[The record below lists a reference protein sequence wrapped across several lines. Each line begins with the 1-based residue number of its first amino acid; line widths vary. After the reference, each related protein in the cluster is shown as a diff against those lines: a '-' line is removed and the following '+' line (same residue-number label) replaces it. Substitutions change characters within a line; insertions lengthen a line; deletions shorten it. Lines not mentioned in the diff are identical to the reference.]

1 MEPVFTIAEVAER
14 TGLSQDT
21 IRYYEKIKLLPPA
34 SRKENGQRAYSRR
47 ELDRVHFVAILKRT
61 HMPLRTI
68 QEYIRA
74 SAEED
79 YEECYS
85 VLDGHK
91 TLIEEQLTELTAALE
106 LMKYKL
112 KNFRELKDGRFI
124 AEMEQRRNE
133 V

>member
-1 MEPVFTIAEVAER
+1 MEPAFTIAEVAER

-21 IRYYEKIKLLPPA
+21 IRYYEKIKLLPPVG
-34 SRKENGQRAYSRR
+34 RKENGQRVYSKN

-61 HMPLRTI
+61 HMPLRSI

-74 SAEED
+74 SAAAD
-79 YEECYS
+79 YDECYS

-91 TLIEEQLTELTAALE
+91 ALIEEQLIDLTAALE

-112 KNFRELKDGRFI
+112 KNFQELKDGKFI
-124 AEMEQRRNE
+124 EEMEQRRKQE
-133 V
+133 

>member
-1 MEPVFTIAEVAER
+1 
-14 TGLSQDT
+14 
-21 IRYYEKIKLLPPA
+21 
-34 SRKENGQRAYSRR
+34 
-47 ELDRVHFVAILKRT
+47 
-61 HMPLRTI
+61 MPLRTI

-85 VLDGHK
+85 VLDRHK

-112 KNFRELKDGRFI
+112 KNFRELMTAGSSRKWNRGGTKCENWDEYG
-124 AEMEQRRNE
+124 AEKRDE
-133 V
+133 